1 MPPRGS
7 SEAALSL
14 TNADGPSLYLNPL
27 DADWNDPLQ
36 PGQIAN
42 TTRGPLIG
50 IVQGGE
56 NRNAALLT
64 DQDVWIPFVLPQPL
78 RLVDTRTVLGRERVT
93 LPSPLT
99 GDGRLPAGK
108 EMTFWISPAD
118 EGFGIPAVQLNITVV
133 KPSSAGYVVAYPGP
147 DRPDDLDG
155 ELPQKRTVAN
165 GAFSRTSVGSYRVN
179 VGPGQPP
186 EVHEAI
192 VVKIYTSATAWIVVD
207 GTGGYAT
214 GFDPITGPGGNLAN
228 RPGNV
233 ARPPPWPSGHSANCG
248 SPGLRRKK
256 NGDQMLGGS
265 SDRRSK
271 ASLHP
276 VRQFCLTEDCPVP
289 DNVQYRTKSAIRC
302 IDG

>member
-1 MPPRGS
+1 MLAGAAGISVVGAALAAPARAADADSLVVGEANAAASATGLTIGDAAGS

-14 TNADGPSLYLNPL
+14 TNVAGPSLYLNPL
-27 DADWNDPLQ
+27 AEDWNDPLS

-50 IVQGGE
+50 IVQGGA
-56 NRNAALLT
+56 NRTAALLT

-99 GDGRLPAGK
+99 GDGRLRAGTA
-108 EMTFWISPAD
+108 MTFWISPAD
-118 EGFGIPAVQLNITVV
+118 EGFGMPAIQLNITVV

-147 DRPDDLDG
+147 DRPG
-155 ELPQKRTVAN
+155 TSTVNFAKKRTVAN
-165 GAFSRTSVGSYRVN
+165 GAFMSTSVGSYRVN
-179 VGPGQPP
+179 VGPGQPS

-214 GFDPITGPGGNLAN
+214 GFNPIAQSNGNARQSARHHQSPAALAQ
-228 RPGNV
+228 RAFGK
-233 ARPPPWPSGHSANCG
+233 
-248 SPGLRRKK
+248 LR
-256 NGDQMLGGS
+256 
-265 SDRRSK
+265 
-271 ASLHP
+271 
-276 VRQFCLTEDCPVP
+276 
-289 DNVQYRTKSAIRC
+289 
-302 IDG
+302 